1 MANKDIRL
9 LSGRLKNRAP
19 NNLDSNRDKF
29 LSLDNAEPNLGSPT
43 TDNYILGSLT
53 ASNGGTRVWLQT
65 DGVGI
70 KVQSGKLQADEITMP
85 ISTVPLGQSGFFPF
99 NQTVS
104 LATILDLVDSA
115 LSEINSTA
123 TAGLAVSTDSNFNGN
138 GQSSDP
144 LTLDSNLKI
153 VNIDSAIS
161 IVADN
166 IGNASTI
173 LRGDGSNLTNLPIAD
188 SDIDSIARNALEG
201 GRGILYEPG
210 VAGQKGRISIDSTAT
225 NVVFQALTVDSGGL
239 VVRGDLTVEGDQV
252 IVSTTNLTVD
262 DPLIQ
267 IGKNNEVSDLV
278 DLGFVA
284 HYFNG
289 VDSVH
294 TGLARDAN
302 DANKS
307 YILFHELIQPQFD
320 TTSPPTTINT
330 GAASFKLAPLKV
342 STIDAYKGDFDSAV
356 INSGDLVVTLGNISV
371 PQGRVSADS
380 LDVNIFT
387 LDSGTIAKLRL
398 GSIDSAV
405 AINADSGYITRLSF
419 DSLDSATRDMLQTE
433 LVPKDAEGFID
444 STQLPDIFLR
454 NDSND
459 STTGSITADGGF
471 IGNLDADSAD
481 IRILTGDSATFNQF
495 TGRLIGIADSALSAD
510 QLTTERTFQV
520 SGDVTTAA
528 PPTFD
533 GTGNVNMSVTL
544 NQNVVDTSELVDNA
558 VKEAKIQDGA
568 VTKDKIAPGAV
579 DSDIE
584 LKVTKTFVDALNVD
598 ADTLDSL
605 NSSQFLRSDSDDV
618 VNGNLTWINDKKA
631 RFGNSGDLKIW
642 HDGFNSFIDDSGTGD
657 LYILTNGEEVVIK
670 DSAAGKFSAEFIPD
684 SAVNLYYNGS
694 KKFETTNTGVDVTG
708 NVVADGGTIDGQLFV
723 NYSSTSSPAFLITST
738 DGNSQASPE
747 LELYKNSTSANGHY
761 LGQLKFTG
769 ENSTGGKK
777 TYAKI
782 TGKILDNTNGSED
795 GIIEIAFQKAG
806 SNNIAARFRSDRL
819 DLINGTALN
828 VNGDIYTDSD
838 LSANN
843 ITRRNGL
850 TVPSGVFGSATAIP
864 IVTVNS
870 SGFIDSV
877 STAPVAGVD
886 SVVYDSSNG
895 KLSLQLA
902 TGDSLS
908 ANINLSPFTTST
920 LAEGNNLYYTDARA
934 DSAARSAISVAN
946 IIADGFNTSPYSYGL
961 SYDSNTGILTFDGLD
976 SGAILAAIGGSSGG
990 GTGGG
995 ETGTTTE
1002 LSLAKLQVDSL
1013 YAFNKV
1019 FIGYDV
1025 NGNAIAN
1032 TDVRINEVDID
1043 SAYVRIVSFDSI
1055 DSDTRIMLQN
1065 ELVPKDASGT
1075 IDSTQIPD
1083 LYLRNDGDDSTS
1095 GVLTAKGFIGSDLT
1109 IEDSAYI
1116 AKLTGDSATF
1126 SRLKGSLNGSY
1137 LDLTSVANDKLANS
1151 KVVLSDGTSSN
1162 DVNLGETF
1170 TITGDSDTTVTL
1182 TGTRTLTVSSS
1193 STLASVTSRGD
1204 STSSPITVGNFRT
1217 TGYIRG
1223 PSTLTIDPADWDS
1236 IAGTVRILGDLQVE
1250 GTTTTINSTEIT
1262 VNDKTLT
1269 LADSSATAAVADGAG
1284 LVIDGAGATW
1294 LYKDISVTGSDSA
1307 WVSNINI
1314 KAPRFVGNLSANF
1327 LDTGEVDS
1335 SLLPSYLQTGGTG
1348 TIDQNVIP
1356 DLYLKNNAD
1365 DSTTGTLTA
1374 DGGFVGDLTGNV
1386 VGNLDADSADITV
1399 LTGDSATFA
1408 RFTGD
1413 LVGNA
1418 STADS
1423 ATTAAR
1429 WTNARTVTF
1438 ATGEVTGSFSIDGSG
1453 DVSNV
1458 ALTIANDAVD
1468 LTTQT
1473 SGNYVQSL
1481 VQGNGITLSNATA
1494 TEGGTP
1500 TIAVNDTYI
1509 TGLFSGGTGVT
1520 IAGDSISIGQD
1531 VATTADVQFASVI
1544 ADSVISI
1551 GETTSRDYLTIGGAA
1566 TNETFGITFV
1576 DPTTA
1581 TSGAHV
1587 SYKDSDNT
1595 LILGTVS
1602 GSNKTEAVTITSTT
1616 IGIFNDNPTDTL
1628 DISGTLKVSGA
1639 ITSTSGVIT
1648 GNGSGLT
1655 NLNAGSL
1662 STGNVPPARVSGPY
1676 GNITAV
1682 GALNA
1687 GSITSGFSSID
1698 IGTDNVT
1705 AGAFIGN
1712 GAQLTNLD
1720 ATELTNTI
1728 DSARLSGP
1736 YTGITEVGALQAGS
1750 IDSTFGAVN
1759 IGTSI
1764 FTGDGSGL
1772 FNVDASTL
1780 NGIDPDEFSRTV
1792 VITDSDLGTGPAG
1805 TGYFYKI
1812 ADYTFTNNSADGTF
1826 LYSIMP
1832 EETTSA
1838 HSGATI
1844 ISVQVKYGATN
1855 HTANV
1860 DILAMGGTVP
1870 FDDDAFRIVQTSN
1883 SPSPENPELWMK
1895 SNIAG
1900 VRLKVVEISA
1910 HTDAVTVSYNDRG
1923 GDPWQAGTPT
1933 TGGNAAIISQGLVY
1947 RGNQVLYESKS
1958 IDSATINN
1966 PTFGGDIV
1974 LPSTVEFDDG
1984 SNVAGN
1990 TKIKHGSTT
1999 SNSTN
2004 SFTFDT
2010 NTSSDVM
2017 SGKYLITSQLI
2028 STGARH
2034 ITEVNFVTSGT
2045 TGGTVAATEFGTVY
2059 TQSSLFD
2066 VDMDVSGGSVRLR
2079 ITPKTSS
2086 AMAYKFS
2093 GTLFFDT

>member
-29 LSLDNAEPNLGSPT
+29 LSLDNAEPNLGTPT

-53 ASNGGTRVWLQT
+53 APNGGNRVWLQT
-65 DGVGI
+65 DGEGI
-70 KVQSGKLQADEITMP
+70 KVQSGKLQADEVTMP
-85 ISTVPLGQSGFFPF
+85 ISTVPLGRSGFFPF
-99 NQTVS
+99 NTTVS
-104 LATILDLVDSA
+104 LSAILDDIDSA
-115 LSEINSTA
+115 LADINSTA
-123 TAGLAVSTDSNFNGN
+123 TAGLAVATDSNFNGN
-138 GQSSDP
+138 GQASDP
-144 LTLDSNLKI
+144 LSLDSNLKI
-153 VNIDSAIS
+153 VNIDSAVS
-161 IVADN
+161 IIADN
-166 IGNASTI
+166 IGNASSIIT
-173 LRGDGSNLTNLPIAD
+173 GDGSNLTNLPIAD

-278 DLGFVA
+278 DLGFVG

-294 TGLARDAN
+294 AGLFRDAN
-302 DANKS
+302 DAVKS
-307 YILFHELIQPQFD
+307 FVLFHELIQPAFD
-320 TTSPPTTINT
+320 TTSPPTTVNT
-330 GAASFKLAPLKV
+330 SATSFKLAPLKV

-356 INSGDLVVTLGNISV
+356 INSGNLVVTLGDISV

-380 LDVNIFT
+380 LNINIFT
-387 LDSGTIAKLRL
+387 LDSGSITKLKL
-398 GSIDSAV
+398 GSIDSAL

-419 DSLDSATRDMLQTE
+419 DSIDSDTQVMLQAE
-433 LVPKDAEGFID
+433 LVPKDAEGNID
-444 STQLPDIFLR
+444 SDQLPDLFLR
-454 NDSND
+454 NDSDD
-459 STTGSITADGGF
+459 STLGSITADGGF
-471 IGNLDADSAD
+471 IGNLDADSGD
-481 IRILTGDSATFNQF
+481 IQRLTGDSATFNRF
-495 TGRLIGIADSALSAD
+495 TGRLIGLADSALKAD
-510 QLTTERTFQV
+510 QLTTLRTFQV
-520 SGDVTTAA
+520 SGDVTTAT
-528 PPTFD
+528 PPTFN
-533 GTGNVNMSVTL
+533 GANNVDISVSL
-544 NQNVVDTSELVDNA
+544 DQGVVDTNELADDA
-558 VKEAKIQDGA
+558 VKENKIQDGA

-579 DSDIE
+579 DSDID
-584 LKVTKTFVDALNVD
+584 LRVTKTFIDALNVD
-598 ADTLDSL
+598 ADTLNSL

-618 VNGNLTWINDKKA
+618 VNGNLTWVNDKKA
-631 RFGNSGDLKIW
+631 KFGNSGDLKIW

-657 LYILTNGEEVVIK
+657 LYILTNGEEVIIK

-684 SAVNLYYNGS
+684 SAVDLYYNGNL
-694 KKFETTNTGVDVTG
+694 KFETTNTGAKVT
-708 NVVADGGTIDGQLFV
+708 
-723 NYSSTSSPAFLITST
+723 
-738 DGNSQASPE
+738 
-747 LELYKNSTSANGHY
+747 
-761 LGQLKFTG
+761 
-769 ENSTGGKK
+769 
-777 TYAKI
+777 
-782 TGKILDNTNGSED
+782 
-795 GIIEIAFQKAG
+795 GIIEADSGTI
-806 SNNIAARFRSDRL
+806 NNSRILTTADEGPGNGLDADTLDGLQGIQLLRSDS
-819 DLINGTALN
+819 DDSMAGTLHI
-828 VNGDIYTDSD
+828 DDS

-843 ITRRNGL
+843 ITRRNSPVVAN
-850 TVPSGVFGSATAIP
+850 TYGSPTEIP
-864 IVTVNS
+864 IIKVDA
-870 SGFIDSV
+870 SGFVDSV
-877 STAPVAGVD
+877 GIAAVAGVD
-886 SVVYDSSNG
+886 SVEFDSTSG
-895 KLSLQLA
+895 KFTVFLA
-902 TGDSLS
+902 TNDSLS
-908 ANINLSPFTTST
+908 ATITLDPFNTSNLTEDST
-920 LAEGNNLYYTDARA
+920 ALYYTDARA
-934 DSAARSAISVAN
+934 DSAARSAISVSN
-946 IIADGFNTSPYSYGL
+946 IIANGFNTSPYSYGL
-961 SYDSNTGILTFDGLD
+961 SYDSATGILTFDGID

-995 ETGTTTE
+995 QTGTTTE
-1002 LSLAKLQVDSL
+1002 LALAKLQVDSL
-1013 YAFNKV
+1013 YAFNTV

-1025 NGNAIAN
+1025 NGNAISN

-1065 ELVPKDASGT
+1065 ELVPKDASGN
-1075 IDSTQIPD
+1075 IDSSQIPD
-1083 LYLRNDGDDSTS
+1083 LFLRNDGDDSTR
-1095 GVLTAKGFIGSDLT
+1095 GILTAKGFIGSDLT

-1116 AKLTGDSATF
+1116 AKLTGDSANFTK
-1126 SRLKGSLNGSY
+1126 LTGSLDGSN
-1137 LDLTSVANDKLANS
+1137 LVNLSVANGKLINS
-1151 KVVLSDGTSSN
+1151 KVVLSDGLNTQ
-1162 DVNLGETF
+1162 DVALGETF
-1170 TITGDSDTTVTL
+1170 IIYGDSDINVSV
-1182 TGTRTLTVSSS
+1182 GATRTATVSNT
-1193 STLASVTSRGD
+1193 STLASVTGRGN
-1204 STSSPITVGNFRT
+1204 TTTNAITVGNFET

-1223 PSTLTIDPADWDS
+1223 PATLTIDPADHDS
-1236 IAGTVRILGDLQVE
+1236 ISGTVRILGDLQVE

-1294 LYKDISVTGSDSA
+1294 LYKDVSVTGSDSA

-1314 KAPRFVGNLSANF
+1314 KAPRFVGNLNADF
-1327 LDTGEVDS
+1327 LDTGEIDS
-1335 SLLPSYLQTGGTG
+1335 SLLPSYLQTSGDG
-1348 TIDQNVIP
+1348 TIDETVIP
-1356 DLYLKNNAD
+1356 DRYLKNNAD
-1365 DSTTGTLTA
+1365 DSTSGAITA
-1374 DGGFVGDLTGNV
+1374 DGGFIGNLTGNV
-1386 VGNLDADSADITV
+1386 IGNLDADSADITV
-1399 LTGDSATFA
+1399 LTGDSATFTK
-1408 RFTGD
+1408 FTGD

-1423 ATTAAR
+1423 ATTAAK

-1438 ATGEVTGSFSIDGSG
+1438 ATGEVTGSFSIDGSS
-1453 DVSNV
+1453 DVGNV
-1458 ALTIANDAVD
+1458 ALTIEPNAVD

-1481 VQGNGITLSNATA
+1481 VQGNGITLSNASPA
-1494 TEGGTP
+1494 QGGTP
-1500 TIAVNDTYI
+1500 GIAVNDTYI

-1520 IAGDSISIGQD
+1520 ITGDSISIGQD
-1531 VATTADVQFASVI
+1531 VATSADVQFASVI

-1551 GETTSRDYLTIGGAA
+1551 GETTSRDYLTIGGAT

-1602 GSNKTEAVTITSTT
+1602 GSNKTEAITVQSTR
-1616 IGIFNDNPTDTL
+1616 IGIFNDNPSETL
-1628 DISGTLKVSGA
+1628 DILGTLKVSGA

-1655 NLNAGSL
+1655 NLNAGNL
-1662 STGNVPPARVSGPY
+1662 SSGIVPSDRINGSYTG
-1676 GNITAV
+1676 ITGT

-1698 IGTDNVT
+1698 IGTSNVT
-1705 AGAFIGN
+1705 AGAFIGD

-1750 IDSTFGAVN
+1750 IDSNFGAIN

-1805 TGYFYKI
+1805 TGYYYKI
-1812 ADYTFTNNSADGTF
+1812 ADYTFLNNSADGTF
-1826 LYSIMP
+1826 LYAIMP
-1832 EETTSA
+1832 EETTAA

-1870 FDDDAFRIVQTSN
+1870 FDNDAFRIVQTSN
-1883 SPSPENPELWMK
+1883 SPNPEVPELWMK

-1910 HTDAVTVSYNDRG
+1910 HYESVSVDYNDRAA
-1923 GDPWQAGTPT
+1923 DPWQSGAPSA
-1933 TGGNAAIISQGLVY
+1933 GGNAAILSQGLVY

-1958 IDSATINN
+1958 IDSATINDPIFN
-1966 PTFGGDIV
+1966 GDIV
-1974 LPSTVEFDDG
+1974 LPSIVEFDDG
-1984 SNVAGN
+1984 NNVGGN
-1990 TKIKHGSTT
+1990 TKIKHGSIT
-1999 SNSTN
+1999 SNSQTT
-2004 SFTFDT
+2004 FTFDT
-2010 NTSSDVM
+2010 NTSADVM
-2017 SGKYLITSQLI
+2017 SGKYIITSQLV

-2045 TGGTVAATEFGTVY
+2045 TGSAVAATEFGTVY
-2059 TQSSLFD
+2059 TQSSLFS
-2066 VDMDVSGGSVRLR
+2066 VDMDVSSGSVRLR
-2079 ITPKTSS
+2079 ITPTTNS
-2086 AMAYKFS
+2086 AMAHKFS
-2093 GTLFFDT
+2093 ATLFFDT